1 MAARLT
7 RDSLDVPAL
16 LASVEGVDLGGTALF
31 VGTVRRSAPDGDVAG
46 IEYSAY
52 EAMAEAE
59 LARIET
65 EAAARWPLV
74 RVAVRHRLGWVAAG
88 EASVAVAAAAPH
100 RAEAFAACRFVI
112 DETKRSVPVWKKER
126 LASGAARWVAA
137 HEGQGAHP
145 AAREDAHA

>member
-1 MAARLT
+1 MAACLS
-7 RDSLDVPAL
+7 RDPLDVAAL

-31 VGTVRRSAPDGDVAG
+31 LGSVRRAAEDGDVVG

-59 LARIET
+59 LERIV
-65 EAAARWPLV
+65 AAALERWPGV
-74 RVAVRHRLGWVAAG
+74 RVAVRHRLGWVPAG

-112 DETKRSVPVWKKER
+112 DETKKSVPVWKKER

-137 HEGQGAHP
+137 HPDAEAPAGTEG
-145 AAREDAHA
+145 ARRA

>member
-1 MAARLT
+1 MASRLT
-7 RDSLDVPAL
+7 RDPLDVSAL

-31 VGTVRRSAPDGDVAG
+31 LGTVRRSAADGEVVG

-52 EAMAEAE
+52 EAMADAE
-59 LARIET
+59 LARIEAD
-65 EAAARWPLV
+65 AAARWPGV
-74 RVAVRHRLGWVAAG
+74 RVAARHRLGWVAAG

-112 DETKRSVPVWKKER
+112 DATKRSVPVWKKER

-137 HEGQGAHP
+137 HEGEGAP
-145 AAREDAHA
+145 GAAREDAHA